1 MLPYRSCKARLNS
14 VRDVTLES
22 GIESENRTMVEPTTG
37 VGPMR
42 QQLACTQDVKAIRA
56 CPEDFPRFLPFHR
69 EMLRMLISLSQ
80 PAGAATINSDKTQST
95 TDDEVNEMQALWH
108 LIDCF
113 VAERVSLLH
122 GRKESMIACGVY
134 DRAAALFVRDEAK
147 NNNEACS
154 NAVGTDSM
162 KRKHASSHKKR
173 RTSYLSFDEEHKAS
187 RTVDLTEDDESA
199 SNPMHVIVRFLGR
212 RQTIARSRFEK
223 QMAHYE
229 KLRLDVKTRKNG
241 LVSRLEALQS
251 SIREENDLFI
261 QNLLAFD
268 LYKIKPSSPPS
279 APDQELRVKKLSEEE
294 SLRTELTLWTMLD
307 EDMERVFG
315 NGDEKQRSS

>member
-1 MLPYRSCKARLNS
+1 
-14 VRDVTLES
+14 
-22 GIESENRTMVEPTTG
+22 MVEPTG
-37 VGPMR
+37 VVPVPMR
-42 QQLACTQDVKAIRA
+42 QHLACTQDAKAIRA

-69 EMLRMLISLSQ
+69 EMLRTLMSLSE
-80 PAGAATINSDKTQST
+80 PAAGGATINSDKKS
-95 TDDEVNEMQALWH
+95 TDDEANDMQAMWH

-113 VAERVSLLH
+113 VADRVRLLH
-122 GRKESMIACGVY
+122 ARKESMIAGGVY
-134 DRAAALFVRDEAK
+134 NRAAALFVRDDAK
-147 NNNEACS
+147 NNNFACS

-162 KRKHASSHKKR
+162 KRKHGSSQVSGHKKR
-173 RTSYLSFDEEHKAS
+173 RTSYLSFDEEPKSS
-187 RTVDLTEDDESA
+187 RTIDLTEDDESA

-212 RQTIARSRFEK
+212 RQTTARSRFDK

-229 KLRLDVKTRKNG
+229 EARLYVKTRKNG
-241 LVSRLEALQS
+241 LISRLEALQS

-279 APDQELRVKKLSEEE
+279 APDQELQVKKLSEAE

-315 NGDEKQRSS
+315 NDDEKQRSS